1 MTENSYSA
9 TLEIQNRKGL
19 HARAA
24 AAFVKAIEDFVLEK
38 KQGNRAKSQRLFH
51 HGINDAGRSQRHDD

>member
-24 AAFVKAIEDFVLEK
+24 VRLLKPLKISTQKSAWKESGKKSAAVPSWD
-38 KQGNRAKSQRLFH
+38 
-51 HGINDAGRSQRHDD
+51 